1 MIYLD
6 YNATTP
12 LCDAAREAMLPY
24 LGGKFGNPSS
34 VHAAGREARAAIDNA
49 RDKIAALLHAK
60 PGEIIFTGGATE
72 SCNLGVLGLARSAS
86 AGGLP
91 GVPSAKPGHI
101 ISNKAE
107 HHAVLH
113 AVEHLEDR
121 EGFEVT
127 WLNVSKTGMVDL
139 DQLADSIRPDTKLV
153 SIMTANNETGVIQ
166 PMREISRICRERG
179 VLLHSDM
186 VQAFGKIP
194 VIPSEVENGAAGKA
208 ATWTGRPE
216 AERTGSERIK
226 PRENIETLTQRD
238 PSIPKAFGTQDD
250 LGSLVDCASFAAH
263 KFYGPKG
270 TGFLFLRSGLPIEPL
285 MFGGAHENQRRPGT
299 ENVAG
304 VAGMAAAA
312 EWVLRNADGERQ
324 RQAQLRDDFW
334 TRIAKLFPDAQQNGD
349 PAHRLANTLNASFI
363 GVDSETMLMALDLE
377 GVCAS
382 SGSACMV
389 GSVRA
394 SHVLLAMGLPMESAR
409 SAIRFSLGRPTTAE
423 EIAGAADALE
433 QIAKR
438 TKDAR
443 EYALA

>member
-12 LCDAAREAMLPY
+12 LCDVAREAMLPY
-24 LGGKFGNPSS
+24 LGRHFGNPSS

-49 RDKIAALLHAK
+49 RDSLAALLHIK
-60 PGEIIFTGGATE
+60 PGEIIFNSGATE

-86 AGGLP
+86 SRG
-91 GVPSAKPGHI
+91 GHI

-107 HHAVLH
+107 HHAVLS
-113 AVEHLEDR
+113 AVEHLENR

-127 WLNVSKTGMVDL
+127 WLNVSKNGMVDL
-139 DQLADSIRPDTKLV
+139 DQLADSIRTDTKLV
-153 SIMTANNETGVIQ
+153 SIMNANNETGVIQ

-186 VQAFGKIP
+186 VQAFGKLDI
-194 VIPSEVENGAAGKA
+194 
-208 ATWTGRPE
+208 
-216 AERTGSERIK
+216 
-226 PRENIETLTQRD
+226 
-238 PSIPKAFGTQDD
+238 D
-250 LGSLVDCASFAAH
+250 LSLVDAASFAAH

-270 TGFLFLRSGLPIEPL
+270 AGFLFLRSGLPIHPI

-312 EWVLRNADGERQ
+312 DWVLRDPHPEKERE
-324 RQAQLRDDFW
+324 AQLRDELWRRITVDF
-334 TRIAKLFPDAQQNGD
+334 PEAQQNGD
-349 PAHRLANTLNASFI
+349 QTYRLSNTLNASFI
-363 GVDSETMLMALDLE
+363 GIDSETMLMALDLE

-409 SAIRFSLGRPTTAE
+409 SAIRLSLGRWTTAG
-423 EIAGAADALE
+423 EIANAGDALE
-433 QIAKR
+433 RIAKR
-438 TKDAR
+438 TRDAR
-443 EYALA
+443 EYAVA

>member
-24 LGGKFGNPSS
+24 LNEKFGNPSS

-60 PGEIIFTGGATE
+60 PGEIIFTSGATE
-72 SCNLGVLGLARSAS
+72 SCNLGLLGLARSRSADGLPAVAS
-86 AGGLP
+86 AK
-91 GVPSAKPGHI
+91 AGHI

-113 AVEHLEDR
+113 AVERLEDR

-127 WLNVSKTGMVDL
+127 WLNVSKDGMVDL

-153 SIMTANNETGVIQ
+153 SIMTANNETGVVQ
-166 PMREISRICRERG
+166 PMREISGICRERG
-179 VLLHSDM
+179 VLLHSDI
-186 VQAFGKIP
+186 VQAFGKLDID
-194 VIPSEVENGAAGKA
+194 V
-208 ATWTGRPE
+208 
-216 AERTGSERIK
+216 
-226 PRENIETLTQRD
+226 
-238 PSIPKAFGTQDD
+238 
-250 LGSLVDCASFAAH
+250 SLVDAGSFAAH

-270 TGFLFLRSGLPIEPL
+270 TGFLFLRSGLPIQPL

-312 EWVLRNADGERQ
+312 EWVLGDADAERQ
-324 RQAQLRDDFW
+324 RQTQLRDDFW
-334 TRIAKLFPDAQQNGD
+334 TRIEKLFPDAQQNGD
-349 PAHRLANTLNASFI
+349 PAHRLTNTLNTSFI

-409 SAIRFSLGRPTTAE
+409 SAIRFSLGRRTTAE
-423 EIAGAADALE
+423 EIANAADALE

>member
-24 LGGKFGNPSS
+24 LGRYFGNPSS

-49 RDKIAALLHAK
+49 RDKLGALLRAK

-72 SCNLGVLGLARSAS
+72 SCNLAVLGLARSS
-86 AGGLP
+86 SSRG
-91 GVPSAKPGHI
+91 GHI

-113 AVEHLEDR
+113 PLEHLEQH

-127 WLNVSKTGMVDL
+127 WLNVFESGMVDL
-139 DQLADSIRPDTKLV
+139 DQLADSIRHDTRLV

-166 PMREISRICRERG
+166 PMREISQICRDRG

-186 VQAFGKIP
+186 VQAFGKTD
-194 VIPSEVENGAAGKA
+194 VDV
-208 ATWTGRPE
+208 
-216 AERTGSERIK
+216 
-226 PRENIETLTQRD
+226 
-238 PSIPKAFGTQDD
+238 
-250 LGSLVDCASFAAH
+250 SLVDVASFAAH

-270 TGFLFLRSGLPIEPL
+270 TGFLCLRAGLPIQPI

-304 VAGMAAAA
+304 IAGMAAAA
-312 EWVLRNADGERQ
+312 EWILHDRETEQER
-324 RQAQLRDDFW
+324 RAQLRDQLW
-334 TRIAKLFPDAQQNGD
+334 RSIVEVFPDAQQNGD
-349 PAHRLANTLNASFI
+349 PTHRLANTLNASFI

-377 GVCAS
+377 GICAS

-394 SHVLLAMGLPMESAR
+394 SHVLLAMGLPMKRAR
-409 SAIRFSLGRPTTAE
+409 SAIRLSLGKWTTAK
-423 EIAGAADALE
+423 EIADAGDALDR
-433 QIAKR
+433 IAKR

>member
-24 LGGKFGNPSS
+24 LGRYFGNPSS
-34 VHAAGREARAAIDNA
+34 IHAAGREARAAIDNA
-49 RDKIAALLHAK
+49 RDKLGALLRAK

-72 SCNLGVLGLARSAS
+72 SCNLAVLGLARSS
-86 AGGLP
+86 SSRG
-91 GVPSAKPGHI
+91 GHI

-113 AVEHLEDR
+113 PLEHLEQH

-127 WLNVSKTGMVDL
+127 WLNVSESGMVDL
-139 DQLADSIRPDTKLV
+139 DQLADSIRPDTRLV

-166 PMREISRICRERG
+166 PMSEISQICRDRG

-186 VQAFGKIP
+186 VQAFGKTD
-194 VIPSEVENGAAGKA
+194 VDV
-208 ATWTGRPE
+208 
-216 AERTGSERIK
+216 
-226 PRENIETLTQRD
+226 
-238 PSIPKAFGTQDD
+238 
-250 LGSLVDCASFAAH
+250 SLVDVASFAAH

-270 TGFLFLRSGLPIEPL
+270 TGFLCLRAGLAIQPI

-304 VAGMAAAA
+304 IAGMAAAA
-312 EWVLRNADGERQ
+312 EWILHDRETEQER
-324 RQAQLRDDFW
+324 RAQLRDQLWRSIVDV
-334 TRIAKLFPDAQQNGD
+334 FPDAQQNGD
-349 PAHRLANTLNASFI
+349 PTHRLANTLNASFI

-377 GVCAS
+377 GICAS

-394 SHVLLAMGLPMESAR
+394 SHVLLAMGLPMERAR
-409 SAIRFSLGRPTTAE
+409 SAIRLSLGKWTTAK
-423 EIAGAADALE
+423 EIADAGGALDR
-433 QIAKR
+433 IAKR